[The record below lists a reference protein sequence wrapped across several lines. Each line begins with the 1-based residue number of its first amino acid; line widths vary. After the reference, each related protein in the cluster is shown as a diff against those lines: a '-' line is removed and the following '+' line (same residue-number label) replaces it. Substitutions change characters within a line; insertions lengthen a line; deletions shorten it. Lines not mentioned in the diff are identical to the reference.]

1 MQLNDKFNRM
11 SDNHLRVLVIGGGI
25 GGLCL
30 AHGLRRAGVSAAV
43 YERTRT
49 RTDWLQGYRIHIS
62 PHGAAALHAC
72 LPPAQ
77 WQAFAATAGQPSAG
91 FAFCTEQLRDLLFL
105 PRGLLAGAE
114 SSPENGHH
122 SVSRI
127 TLRQVLLDGLDDAV
141 HLGKEFTHYEQAP
154 DGQVTAFFAD
164 GTTATGD
171 VLVGADGANSRVR
184 RQYLPEA
191 HRIDTGVVA
200 IAGKLP
206 LTEETRAWLPGRLSG
221 CVSNIMPPRD
231 SFMFTAVWEGDQQR
245 LAINDPAMPPG
256 LLFDNTQDYVFW
268 AYAAKRAAYPSQ
280 PAGDGAALRDM
291 VASMIDGWHPAL
303 LRLVGESDPTTVA
316 PVVIRAMAPVRA
328 WPASCVT
335 LLGDAIHNMT
345 PMAGIGANTAL
356 RDASLLASQLAGA
369 RPGTLVT
376 AISQYEEAMRRY
388 GFAAVRLSL
397 RNARQATSGPISRA
411 AFRAM
416 LRATDTLPPLKR
428 QFARA
433 LGR

>member
-1 MQLNDKFNRM
+1 M
-11 SDNHLRVLVIGGGI
+11 SDSSPHILVIGGGI

-30 AHGLRRAGVSAAV
+30 AHGLRRAGVSVAV

-72 LPPAQ
+72 LPPAR
-77 WQAFAATAGQPSAG
+77 WEAFVTTAGKPSAG

-105 PRGLLAGAE
+105 PRGLLAGE
-114 SSPENGHH
+114 EVGPERSHH

-127 TLRQVLLDGLDDAV
+127 TLRHVLLDGLDDVV
-141 HLGKEFTHYEQAP
+141 HLGQEFTRYEQAP
-154 DGQVTAFFAD
+154 NGQVTAFFAD

-184 RQYLPEA
+184 QQYLPQA
-191 HRIDTGVVA
+191 HRVDTGVVA
-200 IAGKLP
+200 VAGKLP
-206 LTEETRAWLPGRLSG
+206 LTDETRAWLPDRLSG
-221 CVSNIMPPRD
+221 SVNNIMPPRD
-231 SFMFTAVWEGDQQR
+231 SFMFTAVWEGDRQPS
-245 LAINDPAMPPG
+245 AISDPAMPQG

-268 AYAAKRAAYPSQ
+268 AYAAQRATYPAEPTS
-280 PAGDGAALRDM
+280 DGARLRDM
-291 VASMIDGWHPAL
+291 IASMIGGWHPAL
-303 LRLVGESDPTTVA
+303 VRLVSESDPTTVA
-316 PVVIRAMAPVRA
+316 PVIIRAMAPVQP
-328 WPASCVT
+328 WPASRIT

-356 RDASLLASQLAGA
+356 RDASLLAGKLAEA
-369 RPGTLVT
+369 QPETLLT
-376 AISQYEEAMRRY
+376 AIGQYETAMRDY

-411 AFRAM
+411 AFRAI
-416 LRATDTLPPLKR
+416 LLATNTLPPLKR
-428 QFARA
+428 QFART
-433 LGR
+433 LGS

>member
-1 MQLNDKFNRM
+1 MRM
-11 SDNHLRVLVIGGGI
+11 SDNSPHILVIGGGI

-30 AHGLRRAGVSAAV
+30 AHGLRRAGVSVAV

-77 WQAFAATAGQPSAG
+77 WEAFVATAGKPSAG
-91 FAFCTEQLRDLLFL
+91 FAFLTEQLRDLLFL
-105 PRGLLAGAE
+105 PRGLLAGEKAGPQG
-114 SSPENGHH
+114 SHH
-122 SVSRI
+122 SVGRI
-127 TLRQVLLDGLDDAV
+127 TLRHVLLDGLDDVV
-141 HLGKEFTHYEQAP
+141 HLGKEFTRYEQAP
-154 DGQVTAFFAD
+154 GGRVTAFFAD

-171 VLVGADGANSRVR
+171 VLAGADGANSRVR
-184 RQYLPEA
+184 QQYLPDA
-191 HRIDTGVVA
+191 HRMDTGVVA
-200 IAGKLP
+200 VAGKLP
-206 LTEETRAWLPGRLSG
+206 LTDETRAWLPGRLSG
-221 CVSNIMPPRD
+221 SVNNIMPPRD
-231 SFMFTAVWEGDQQR
+231 SFIFTAVWEGDRQR

-268 AYAAKRAAYPSQ
+268 AYAAKRATYPAE
-280 PAGDGAALRDM
+280 PTGDGAQLRDM
-291 VASMIDGWHPAL
+291 IASMISGWHPTL

-316 PVVIRAMAPVRA
+316 PVIIRAMAPIRP
-328 WPASCVT
+328 WPASRIT

-356 RDASLLASQLAGA
+356 RDASLLASKLASA
-369 RPGTLVT
+369 RRETLVT
-376 AISQYEEAMRRY
+376 AIGQYETAMRKY

-397 RNARQATSGPISRA
+397 RNARQATSGPISRT

-416 LRATDTLPPLKR
+416 LRATNTLPPLKR

-433 LGR
+433 LGS

>member
-1 MQLNDKFNRM
+1 MHDKFIRM
-11 SDNHLRVLVIGGGI
+11 HDNELHVLVIGGGI

-30 AHGLRRAGVSAAV
+30 AHGLRRARASVAV

-62 PHGAAALHAC
+62 PRGAAALYAC

-77 WQAFAATAGQPSAG
+77 WDDFVATAGRPSAG
-91 FAFCTEQLRDLLFL
+91 FAFLTEQLRDLLFL
-105 PRGLLAGAE
+105 PRDLLAGE
-114 SSPENGHH
+114 ETGPQGSHH

-127 TLRQVLLDGLDDAV
+127 TLRRVLLDGLDDVV
-141 HLGKEFTHYEQAP
+141 HPGKEFTRYEQAP
-154 DGQVTAFFAD
+154 GGQVTAFFAD

-184 RQYLPEA
+184 RQYLPDA
-191 HRIDTGVVA
+191 HRLDTGVIAV
-200 IAGKLP
+200 AGKLP
-206 LTEETRAWLPGRLSG
+206 LTDHTRAWLPARLAGS
-221 CVSNIMPPRD
+221 VNNIMLPRD
-231 SFMFTAVWEGDQQR
+231 SFLFTAVWEGDQQR

-268 AYAAKRAAYPSQ
+268 AYAAKRAAYPAES
-280 PAGDGAALRDM
+280 ADGATLRDM
-291 VASMIDGWHPAL
+291 AAAMISGWHPAL
-303 LRLVGESDPTTVA
+303 PRLVSESDPTTVA
-316 PVVIRAMAPVRA
+316 PVIIRAMAPIRP
-328 WPASCVT
+328 WPASRVT
-335 LLGDAIHNMT
+335 LLGDAVHNMT

-356 RDASLLASQLAGA
+356 RDARLLASKLASA
-369 RPGTLVT
+369 RRETPVT
-376 AISQYEEAMRRY
+376 AIGQYETAMRKY

-397 RNARQATSGPISRA
+397 RNARQATSGPISRT

-416 LRATDTLPPLKR
+416 LRATNTLPPLKR

-433 LGR
+433 LGS

>member
-1 MQLNDKFNRM
+1 MHDKFMRM
-11 SDNHLRVLVIGGGI
+11 PDNSPHILVIGGGI

-30 AHGLRRAGVSAAV
+30 ANGLRRAGVSAAV

-77 WQAFAATAGQPSAG
+77 WEAFVATTGKPSAG
-91 FAFCTEQLRDLLFL
+91 FAFLTEQLRDLLFL
-105 PRGLLAGAE
+105 PRGLLAGEQAG
-114 SSPENGHH
+114 PEASHH

-127 TLRQVLLDGLDDAV
+127 TLRHVLLDGLGDLV

-154 DGQVTAFFAD
+154 DGRVTAFFAD

-184 RQYLPEA
+184 QQYLPEA

-200 IAGKLP
+200 VAGKLP
-206 LTEETRAWLPGRLSG
+206 LTDETRAWLPERLSG
-221 CVSNIMPPRD
+221 SVSNIMPPRD
-231 SFMFTAVWEGDQQR
+231 SFMFTAVWEGDRQR
-245 LAINDPAMPPG
+245 LASSDPAMPQG

-268 AYAAKRAAYPSQ
+268 AYAARRATYPAE
-280 PAGDGAALRDM
+280 PPGDGTRLRDM
-291 VASMIDGWHPAL
+291 IASMIDGWHPAL
-303 LRLVGESDPTTVA
+303 SRLVTQCDPATVA
-316 PVVIRAMAPVRA
+316 PVIIRAMAPVRP
-328 WPASCVT
+328 WPASPIT

-345 PMAGIGANTAL
+345 PMAGVGANTAL
-356 RDASLLASQLAGA
+356 RDSSLLASNLANA
-369 RPGTLVT
+369 RQETLVT
-376 AISQYEEAMRRY
+376 AISEYETAMREY
-388 GFAAVRLSL
+388 GFAAVKLSL
-397 RNARQATSGPISRA
+397 RNTRQATSGPISRA

-416 LRATDTLPPLKR
+416 LRATNALPPLKR

-433 LGR
+433 FGR